1 MKKFFK
7 GLLTLNKKEEP
18 SPLSLLS
25 ESAIR
30 EQELQKIS
38 QELSEKLESFAILS
52 MSVNVESVERQLR
65 ANEVNR
71 EIITA
76 SEELLTLD
84 LKNTPMVSIKKSID
98 KLYKLIND
106 FKMIVTN

>member
-18 SPLSLLS
+18 PPPLS
-25 ESAIR
+25 EFAIR

-38 QELSEKLESFAILS
+38 QDLSEKLESFAILS

-71 EIITA
+71 EIITV

-84 LKNTPMVSIKKSID
+84 LKNTPMVTIKKSID

>member
-18 SPLSLLS
+18 SLLS
-25 ESAIR
+25 EFAIR
-30 EQELQKIS
+30 EQELQAIS

-52 MSVNVESVERQLR
+52 MNANVESVERQIR

-71 EIITA
+71 EIIIV

-84 LKNTPMVSIKKSID
+84 LKNTPIVSIKRNVD